1 MEGLVSAYAHGAEKT
16 VKVTDAVPL
25 PHYDSRGLAAFY
37 VAFGVTLSGF
47 ALAQNLM
54 GLSVLR
60 RMRHRFTVMT
70 VFAAVAGTVAA
81 TLSGPVPGAVPAP
94 FPLLAL
100 TLALLGTAVG

>member
-1 MEGLVSAYAHGAEKT
+1 M
-16 VKVTDAVPL
+16 KVTDAVPL